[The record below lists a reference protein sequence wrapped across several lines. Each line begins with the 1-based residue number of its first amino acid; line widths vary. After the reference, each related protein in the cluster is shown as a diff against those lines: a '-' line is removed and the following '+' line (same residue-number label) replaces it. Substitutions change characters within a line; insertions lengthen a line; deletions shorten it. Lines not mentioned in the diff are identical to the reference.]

1 MTSRADPRERPR
13 NVSEAGKG
21 ETQVTDPEAQPRS
34 ALVFGAR
41 NLGKAIIELLVGQG
55 WSVAAVARSPQTLQG
70 VTAAGALALRGD
82 VTDQASVR
90 EAIAQTVSAH
100 GGVDLIVNAASAYG
114 GTRSGPFG
122 GGPMAEAEAEA
133 EAFDSWAAAPARS
146 AFTFL
151 SGAAGY
157 LSAANRRATLIQV
170 TGGSARRAMPGRG
183 LWAAGAF
190 GVRAITQAAAQEL
203 RPQGIH
209 VALLIVDAGIEPVS
223 GATRPGVSTDA
234 LADPHALAEAVLYLA
249 EQGPRAAT
257 HELQV
262 TPLAETWIP

>member
-1 MTSRADPRERPR
+1 MTDREQQR
-13 NVSEAGKG
+13 
-21 ETQVTDPEAQPRS
+21 RS

-41 NLGKAIIELLVGQG
+41 NLGKAIIELLVGAG
-55 WSVAAVARSPQTLQG
+55 WSVAGVARSQETLQG
-70 VTAAGALALRGD
+70 VTDAGALALQAD

-90 EAIAQTVSAH
+90 AAIAQTVGAH
-100 GGVDLIVNAASAYG
+100 GQIDLVVNAASAYG

-122 GGPMAEAEAEA
+122 GGPMAEANAD
-133 EAFDSWAAAPARS
+133 AFDSWAAAPARS
-146 AFTFL
+146 AFSFL

-157 LSAANRRATLIQV
+157 LVQQQTTATLIQV

-190 GVRAITQAAAQEL
+190 GVRAITQAAALEL

-209 VALLIVDAGIEPVS
+209 VALLIVDAGIEPLS
-223 GATRPGVSTDA
+223 GATRAAASRAA
-234 LADPHALAEAVLYLA
+234 LADPRGLADAVLYLA

-262 TPLAETWIP
+262 TPLAETWVP